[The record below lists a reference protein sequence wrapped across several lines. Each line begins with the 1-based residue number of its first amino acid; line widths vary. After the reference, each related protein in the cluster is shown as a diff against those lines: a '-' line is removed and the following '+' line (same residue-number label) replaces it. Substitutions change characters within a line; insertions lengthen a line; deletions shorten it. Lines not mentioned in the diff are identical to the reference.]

1 MSELIFVTTENCE
14 LCNKAEKKIKF
25 LKLFFSI
32 KIVDVQ
38 SEYKEY
44 LLRVPVLIKN
54 DKVLVEG
61 VFSQIDYCKK
71 FIFLNIYWFRFISV
85 AVLIF

>member
-14 LCNKAEKKIKF
+14 LCKKAEKKISF

-38 SEYKEY
+38 SDYKEY

-54 DKVLVEG
+54 EKVLVEG
-61 VFSQIDYCKK
+61 VFSKLSIIRK
-71 FIFLNIYWFRFISV
+71 
-85 AVLIF
+85 LIF

>member
-14 LCNKAEKKIKF
+14 LCSKAEKKIRF

-32 KIVDVQ
+32 KKVDVQ
-38 SEYKEY
+38 SEHKEY

-54 DKVLVEG
+54 EKVLVEG
-61 VFSQIDYCKK
+61 LFSRLSIVKNL
-71 FIFLNIYWFRFISV
+71 FF
-85 AVLIF
+85 

>member
-14 LCNKAEKKIKF
+14 LCDKAEKKITF

-32 KIVDVQ
+32 KTVDVQ

-54 DKVLVEG
+54 EEVLVEG
-61 VFSQIDYCKK
+61 VFSRLSIIKNL
-71 FIFLNIYWFRFISV
+71 FF
-85 AVLIF
+85 

>member
-14 LCNKAEKKIKF
+14 LCSKDEKKIGV
-25 LKLFFSI
+25 LKLFFSV
-32 KIVDVQ
+32 KTVDVQ

-54 DKVLVEG
+54 EKILDEG
-61 VFSQIDYCKK
+61 VFSRLSILKNL
-71 FIFLNIYWFRFISV
+71 FF
-85 AVLIF
+85 

>member
-14 LCNKAEKKIKF
+14 LCDKAEKKISF

-32 KIVDVQ
+32 KTVDVQ

-54 DKVLVEG
+54 DEVLVEG
-61 VFSQIDYCKK
+61 VFSRLSIIKNL
-71 FIFLNIYWFRFISV
+71 FF
-85 AVLIF
+85 

>member
-14 LCNKAEKKIKF
+14 LCNKAEKNIGF

-38 SEYKEY
+38 NEYKEY
-44 LLRVPVLIKN
+44 LLRVPVLIKMR
-54 DKVLVEG
+54 K
-61 VFSQIDYCKK
+61 Y
-71 FIFLNIYWFRFISV
+71 
-85 AVLIF
+85 

>member
-14 LCNKAEKKIKF
+14 LCNKAEKKISF
-25 LKLFFSI
+25 LKLFFSV
-32 KIVDVQ
+32 KTVDVQ

-54 DKVLVEG
+54 EKILDEG
-61 VFSQIDYCKK
+61 VFS
-71 FIFLNIYWFRFISV
+71 RFSI
-85 AVLIF
+85 LKNLFF

>member
-1 MSELIFVTTENCE
+1 MSELIFVTTDNCE
-14 LCNKAEKKIKF
+14 LCNKAEKKIGF

-44 LLRVPVLIKN
+44 LLRVPVIIK
-54 DKVLVEG
+54 DEKV
-61 VFSQIDYCKK
+61 
-71 FIFLNIYWFRFISV
+71 
-85 AVLIF
+85 

>member
-14 LCNKAEKKIKF
+14 LCSKAEKKIRF

-32 KIVDVQ
+32 KKVDVQ

-54 DKVLVEG
+54 EKVLVEG
-61 VFSQIDYCKK
+61 LFSRLSIVKNL
-71 FIFLNIYWFRFISV
+71 FF
-85 AVLIF
+85 

>member
-14 LCNKAEKKIKF
+14 LCSKAEKKIRF

-32 KIVDVQ
+32 KKVDVQ
-38 SEYKEY
+38 SDYKEY

-54 DKVLVEG
+54 EKILDEG
-61 VFSQIDYCKK
+61 VFSRLSILKNL
-71 FIFLNIYWFRFISV
+71 FF
-85 AVLIF
+85 

>member
-14 LCNKAEKKIKF
+14 LCSKAEKKIKF
-25 LKLFFSI
+25 LKIFFSI
-32 KIVDVQ
+32 KTVDVQ

-54 DKVLVEG
+54 EKVLVEG
-61 VFSQIDYCKK
+61 LFSRLSIVKNL
-71 FIFLNIYWFRFISV
+71 FF
-85 AVLIF
+85 

>member
-14 LCNKAEKKIKF
+14 LCNKAEKKIGI
-25 LKLFFSI
+25 LKLFFSV
-32 KIVDVQ
+32 KTVDVQ

-54 DKVLVEG
+54 EKIIDEG
-61 VFSQIDYCKK
+61 VFSRLSILKNL
-71 FIFLNIYWFRFISV
+71 FF
-85 AVLIF
+85 

>member
-14 LCNKAEKKIKF
+14 LCNKAEKKIGF
-25 LKLFFSI
+25 LKLFFTVNT
-32 KIVDVQ
+32 VDVQ

-54 DKVLVEG
+54 EKILDEG
-61 VFSQIDYCKK
+61 VFSR
-71 FIFLNIYWFRFISV
+71 L
-85 AVLIF
+85 

>member
-14 LCNKAEKKIKF
+14 LCDKAEKKISF

-32 KIVDVQ
+32 KTVDVQ

-54 DKVLVEG
+54 EEVLVEG
-61 VFSQIDYCKK
+61 VFSRLSIIKNL
-71 FIFLNIYWFRFISV
+71 FF
-85 AVLIF
+85 

>member
-14 LCNKAEKKIKF
+14 LCNKAEKKIGF

-38 SEYKEY
+38 NEYKEY

-54 DKVLVEG
+54 EKVLVEG
-61 VFSQIDYCKK
+61 VFSRLSIVKNLL
-71 FIFLNIYWFRFISV
+71 F
-85 AVLIF
+85 

>member
-14 LCNKAEKKIKF
+14 LCNKAEKKISF
-25 LKLFFSI
+25 LKLFFSV
-32 KIVDVQ
+32 KTVDVQ

-54 DKVLVEG
+54 EKILDEG
-61 VFSQIDYCKK
+61 VFSRLSILKNL
-71 FIFLNIYWFRFISV
+71 FF
-85 AVLIF
+85 

>member
-1 MSELIFVTTENCE
+1 MVFVPSRLTINYCVS
-14 LCNKAEKKIKF
+14 

-38 SEYKEY
+38 NEYKEY

-54 DKVLVEG
+54 EEVLVEG
-61 VFSQIDYCKK
+61 VFSRLSIVKNL
-71 FIFLNIYWFRFISV
+71 FF
-85 AVLIF
+85 